1 MIGSINPIPELVVA
15 PRIVI
20 ASPMFGIARE
30 RKKLTKTRI
39 KVTNTFCL
47 ELNLVSGSKN
57 NSSIVSLHG
66 RIVKG
71 VANKIT
77 VRIPKRDI

>member
-1 MIGSINPIPELVVA
+1 MPELVVA
-15 PRIVI
+15 PKMVI

-30 RKKLTKTRI
+30 RKKLTRTRM
-39 KVTNTFCL
+39 KVTNTFYL
-47 ELNLVSGSKN
+47 EVNLASGSRN

-66 RIVKG
+66 RIVRG

-77 VRIPKRDI
+77 VRIPKREM